1 MKMVMFKDFFKNLKN
16 YLSYIMKVGFGE
28 LFIQFLTLVI
38 ILLIS
43 LFVYIPLGLIQ
54 DLVVTFFSTIGLTLG
69 ETGYLVLNLIFK
81 SVELVVAICCF
92 VYLFNKRYEDF
103 KKAEEEK
110 KNDIK
115 DLDNKE
121 DNEKQDTKKSEETDI
136 EKA

>member
-81 SVELVVAICCF
+81 SVELVIAICCF

-103 KKAEEEK
+103 KKSEEEK

-121 DNEKQDTKKSEETDI
+121 DNEKQDTKKSEETDV